1 MDLETTVN
9 LMLTT
14 GTVTM
19 SLADVDALRTEI
31 ATHKDKVASLEK
43 ELQEVKADK
52 RIVKITNSETIR
64 TTINGREAAEYIADS
79 LFRTGKYAYDRRT
92 DYLRKEIE
100 YALHMFRR
108 TEKVP
113 PSYTTDC
120 VEDFYKTGKVE
131 YINFEDVQAE
141 LRKQAEDAVSAELGS
156 LKHQVST
163 NTQKMIELKK
173 KHQDQIDR
181 LTEEWMEKERQL
193 QLELAEE
200 RKKYDDLLHERDT
213 RTKEEQLLQEIK
225 DLKYELEKERK
236 RSWLDKLA
244 GR

>member
-1 MDLETTVN
+1 MDLETTVKH
-9 LMLTT
+9 MLTT

-19 SLADVDALRTEI
+19 SLADVDKLRSEI
-31 ATHKDKVASLEK
+31 ETHKNKVASLEK

-64 TTINGREAAEYIADS
+64 TTVDIPKAARYI
-79 LFRTGKYAYDRRT
+79 LEGLTRNGKYGYDQRT
-92 DYLRKEIE
+92 DFVYREIE
-100 YALHMFRR
+100 YALSVCRT

-113 PSYTTDC
+113 ITYHHSVNDP
-120 VEDFYKTGKVE
+120 YKSERIE

-156 LKHQVST
+156 LKHQVSVH
-163 NTQKMIELKK
+163 TQKVTELEK
-173 KHQDQIDR
+173 KHQDKLRKVIDD
-181 LTEEWMEKERQL
+181 WMKKEKQL

-200 RKKYDDLLHERDT
+200 RKKYDDLLHERET
-213 RTKEEQLLQEIK
+213 RTREEQLLKQLE